1 MKGYSML
8 TGVFHFSFTV
18 NDIEESK
25 DFYTRVLG
33 LELVHEG
40 RFNLPYTSRQ
50 VGYDNADLFAAAFRL
65 AGKQPESST
74 HILELIEYRHPKG
87 SRVDTRTINP
97 GSAHMAFAV
106 DDIFG
111 EYERMKALGVRF
123 KSPPV
128 AIEAGPNEGG
138 YTVYFLDCN
147 DITLEM
153 IQPRTAGA

>member
-1 MKGYSML
+1 ML

-40 RFNLPYTSRQ
+40 RFNLPYTSKQ
-50 VGYDNADLFAAAFRL
+50 VGYEHADLLAAAFRL
-65 AGKQPESST
+65 QGKQPESSS
-74 HILELIEYRHPKG
+74 HILELIEYRNPRGTKL
-87 SRVDTRTINP
+87 DTRTFNP
-97 GSAHMAFAV
+97 GSAHMCFAV
-106 DDIFG
+106 DDIFA
-111 EYERMKALGVRF
+111 EYERLKSLGVRF

-128 AIEAGPNEGG
+128 AIEAGPNAGG
-138 YTVYFLDCN
+138 YTIYFLDCN

-153 IQPRTAGA
+153 IQAGIAVTEE

>member
-1 MKGYSML
+1 ML

-18 NDIEESK
+18 EDIEQSK

-50 VGYDNADLFAAAFRL
+50 VGYDGADLMAAAFRL
-65 AGKQPESST
+65 KGKKPEAST
-74 HILELIEYRHPKG
+74 HILELIEYRNPKG
-87 SRVDTRTINP
+87 TKVDTRTINP
-97 GSAHMAFAV
+97 GSAHMCFAV
-106 DDIFG
+106 DDIFA
-111 EYERMKALGVRF
+111 EYDRLTELGVRF
-123 KSPPV
+123 RSPPV
-128 AIEAGPNEGG
+128 AIEGGPNRGG

-153 IQPRTAGA
+153 IQAPRPAGTESV